1 MLAFAVANAS
11 VLPLPYGAWGGPWG
25 GAWGGPWAA
34 PYAHGATYLAAGPAY
49 PAAYL
54 AHSHAHIHAH
64 EPVIVAAAP
73 ATYVAAN
80 RGIVHTAP
88 LPGHAISA
96 TSLNL
101 DPAPGTL

>member
-11 VLPLPYGAWGGPWG
+11 VIPLPYGAWGAPWG

-34 PYAHGATYLAAGPAY
+34 PWAHGSGTYLSAG

-54 AHSHAHIHAH
+54 DHSHAHIHA
-64 EPVIVAAAP
+64 PVIVAAEPA

-80 RGIVHTAP
+80 RGSVHTAP

-101 DPAPGTL
+101 DPAPGAL

>member
-11 VLPLPYGAWGGPWG
+11 VLPLPYGAWGAPWG

-34 PYAHGATYLAAGPAY
+34 PWAHGSGTYLAAAPA

-54 AHSHAHIHAH
+54 AHSHAHIHA
-64 EPVIVAAAP
+64 PVIVAAAP
-73 ATYVAAN
+73 AATYVAAN

-101 DPAPGTL
+101 DPAPGAL